1 MIVMKFGGTS
11 VADANALRSV
21 LSIVHRVRDA
31 GDRSVVVLSATSGT
45 TDRLL
50 ALARSAGAG
59 DALAVTTSVTALRD
73 RHHQICSELI
83 SDTQHRIAATQ
94 RVDALVDALH
104 RYCHGMTLL
113 RECTARSLD
122 EVASFGERLSTTI
135 FHAACEDA
143 GLNAEWLD
151 ARRVMRTDD
160 TFQSALVDMSTVR
173 ELCSAQILTPLQQRD
188 VIITQGFIGATP
200 EMVTTTLGRGGSD
213 TSAAILGAASGAS
226 EIRIYTDVSGILTTD
241 PRLVDTA
248 RPIAELS
255 FTEVRELASFGAKV
269 LHPDTI
275 RPAIDASIPVRVL
288 NTFRPQDA
296 GTTIVAHA
304 SSDSDLHAVSIL
316 RDCLLV
322 TMRTLD
328 GSDAR
333 TLMTDA
339 LQGADFDVILS
350 GGTAEAA
357 ITVIRCANEQRRF
370 DAEVALAHCTAS
382 LNDCTLLCVTGPAAA
397 SARSTERIAAAV
409 SSFRIHGI
417 LAGTS
422 SSATFILVDPEQA
435 GDALRAT
442 HGVIV

>member
-21 LSIVHRVRDA
+21 LSIVRDA
-31 GDRSVVVLSATSGT
+31 GERSVVVLSATSGT

-50 ALARSAGAG
+50 ALARSAGIG
-59 DALAVTTSVTALRD
+59 DALAVTTSVDAIRERHHAICTALIAD
-73 RHHQICSELI
+73 PA
-83 SDTQHRIAATQ
+83 HRTAAIQ
-94 RVDALVDALH
+94 RVDALVDSLQ

-113 RECTARSLD
+113 RECTPRSLD
-122 EVASFGERLSTTI
+122 EVASYGERLSTTI
-135 FHAACEDA
+135 FHDACEDA
-143 GLNAEWLD
+143 GLSAEWLD
-151 ARRVMRTDD
+151 ARQVMRTDD
-160 TFQSALVDMSTVR
+160 TFQSALVDMPRVR
-173 ELCSAQILTPLQQRD
+173 ELCSTHVLAPLSTRD
-188 VIITQGFIGATP
+188 VIITQGFIGATVD
-200 EMVTTTLGRGGSD
+200 MVTTTLGRGGSD
-213 TSAAILGAASGAS
+213 TSAAILGAACGAT

-248 RPIAELS
+248 RPIPELS

-304 SSDSDLHAVSIL
+304 SSDADLHAVSIL

-322 TMRTLD
+322 TLRTLD

-333 TLMTDA
+333 AILTAA
-339 LQGADFDVILS
+339 LEGADFQCLIT

-357 ITVIRCANEQRRF
+357 IVVVRCPNEQRRF
-370 DAEVALAHCTAS
+370 DAEVALAHCAAS
-382 LNDCTLLCVTGPAAA
+382 LNDCTLLCVTGPAAS
-397 SARSTERIAAAV
+397 SARSTERLAAAV
-409 SSFRIHGI
+409 SSFRTLGI

-422 SSATFILVDPEQA
+422 PSATFMLVGSEQA
-435 GDALRAT
+435 VDALRAVHQT
-442 HGVIV
+442 LV